1 MRFFVDTSAWLA
13 LNDKNDQYHNKAAA
27 KSVVLIQKNPVKSN
41 MGVHRVLVSL
51 LDFKSSVACQKR
63 ARWVRFPHAP
73 ARILLLI
80 Y

>member
-1 MRFFVDTSAWLA
+1 MPTLKRMQMYFPEEILRE
-13 LNDKNDQYHNKAAA
+13 LKKA
-27 KSVVLIQKNPVKSN
+27 VVLIQKNPVKSN

-73 ARILLLI
+73 ARNIVINLPRST
-80 Y
+80 